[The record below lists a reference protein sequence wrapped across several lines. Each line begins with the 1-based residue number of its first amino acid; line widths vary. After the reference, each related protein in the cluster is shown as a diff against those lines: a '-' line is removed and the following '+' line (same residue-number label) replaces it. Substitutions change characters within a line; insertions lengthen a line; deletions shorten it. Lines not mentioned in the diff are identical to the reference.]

1 MIMLFLMSYSLLCC
15 STNDPPWHP
24 RRLWTAPTPGW
35 CISNL
40 SGVCAALGEVL
51 VSQVFNKPFWGHE
64 DRAWRSEPRLVHRS
78 PSHACSVPPRDPS
91 PMSLGPSP
99 IVLLILPLHALVQL
113 ISVASSPI
121 IRPHSTLLHLPRS
134 ACFAL
139 RSAHPPTPPF
149 NTCQGSWGTSYTARI
164 SFERAPQDVIIRII
178 ITGPYGWCYISV
190 PSHTEPW
197 KCLLTSQ
204 PSHHTNQNFSL
215 SLNNVI
221 LICNWPLWCVY
232 ALETEFSCH
241 MPVI

>member
-64 DRAWRSEPRLVHRS
+64 DGAWRSELRLAHPS
-78 PSHACSVPPRDPS
+78 PSHACSIPSRDPS
-91 PMSLGPSP
+91 PMSLEPSP
-99 IVLLILPLHALVQL
+99 IILLILPPLHALVQP

-139 RSAHPPTPPF
+139 RSAPPP
-149 NTCQGSWGTSYTARI
+149 
-164 SFERAPQDVIIRII
+164 
-178 ITGPYGWCYISV
+178 
-190 PSHTEPW
+190 
-197 KCLLTSQ
+197 LLQ
-204 PSHHTNQNFSL
+204 
-215 SLNNVI
+215 
-221 LICNWPLWCVY
+221 
-232 ALETEFSCH
+232 H
-241 MPVI
+241 MPGLLGHRLHSEDFIWKSSSGRHYKDHHHRALWLMLH